1 MVSIDSKNIYRVA
14 KVPKLQV
21 AANPGAGLM
30 SINRLVAVAEAQVR
44 YQVEPV
50 PPGCPQLPELLQLRS
65 YQQQAIT
72 NWFKNQG
79 RGTLKMATGSGK
91 TITALAIAH
100 QLYQQIGLQVLII
113 ICPFRHLVNQ
123 WGREC
128 EKFHFQPILAC
139 ESIYKWQGKF
149 SAQLARIHTGQQ
161 KFLTIVTTNETLIT
175 AGFQSQL
182 KYLPDRTLIIG
193 DEVHNLGAK
202 KRESSLP
209 RNVGLRLALSATPER
224 HYDDIGTQNII
235 DYFGDILQP
244 EFTLKDAIDCGAL
257 VHYLYYP
264 ILVEL
269 TPDESDRY
277 LQLSRAIARKLLYN
291 SPDRGANYHEFDTPD
306 LTPLLMQRS
315 RLIGAAAN
323 KLVALKTL
331 MQDRLDTSHTLFYC
345 GDGSS
350 DTSAPLSAS
359 STQQLAAVTHLL
371 GTELGY
377 RVNTYT
383 AATSLPDREHLR
395 HQFESGA
402 LQGLVAIRCLDEG
415 IDIPAIKHAVILAS
429 STNPRQF
436 IQRRGRILRPD
447 AGKDRATLYDMVVL
461 PPELDR
467 DTLAIERNLLRKELL
482 RLIEFADLADN
493 AAAARSQL
501 LALQKRYDLLDI

>member
-1 MVSIDSKNIYRVA
+1 M
-14 KVPKLQV
+14 
-21 AANPGAGLM
+21 ANV
-30 SINRLVAVAEAQVR
+30 NRLVAVAESQVSYR
-44 YQVEPV
+44 VEPV
-50 PPGCPQLPELLQLRS
+50 PPGCPQLPTDLQLRS
-65 YQQQAIT
+65 YQQQAVS

-100 QLYQQIGLQVLII
+100 QLYQQIGLQVLVV
-113 ICPFRHLVNQ
+113 ICPFRHLVTQ

-128 EKFHFQPILAC
+128 EKFNLQPILAC
-139 ESIYKWQGKF
+139 ESIHKWQSKF
-149 SAQLARIHTGQQ
+149 SYQLARIHTGQQ

-175 AGFQSQL
+175 PGFQSQL
-182 KYLPDRTLIIG
+182 KYLPDRTLMIG

-224 HYDDIGTQNII
+224 HYDDIGTQNIL

-244 EFTLKDAIDCGAL
+244 EFTLKDAIACGAL

-277 LQLSRAIARKLLYN
+277 LKLTRAISRKLLYN
-291 SPDRGANYHEFDTPD
+291 SQNRRSQDEFDTPD
-306 LTPLLMQRS
+306 LTPLLMQRA

-331 MQDRLDTSHTLFYC
+331 MQARLDTSHTLFYC

-350 DTSAPLSAS
+350 D
-359 STQQLAAVTHLL
+359 STQQLTAVTHLL

-383 AATSLPDREHLR
+383 AATSLPEREQLR
-395 HQFESGA
+395 HQFESGE

-429 STNPRQF
+429 SSNPRQF
-436 IQRRGRILRPD
+436 IQRRGRILRP
-447 AGKDRATLYDMVVL
+447 ALGKDRATLYDMVVL

-467 DTLAIERNLLRKELL
+467 GTLAIERNLLKKELL

-493 AAAARSQL
+493 AAAARTQL
-501 LALQKRYDLLDI
+501 LTLQKRYGLLDI

>member
-1 MVSIDSKNIYRVA
+1 VSIDSKHTYRVQ
-14 KVPKLQV
+14 KIV
-21 AANPGAGLM
+21 ASPAAEVA
-30 SINRLVAVAEAQVR
+30 SINRLVAVAESQVS
-44 YQVEPV
+44 YQSEPGI
-50 PPGCPQLPELLQLRS
+50 PGSPQLPKDLQLRS
-65 YQQQAIT
+65 YQQQAVS

-91 TITALAIAH
+91 TITALAIVH

-128 EKFHFQPILAC
+128 EKFHLQPILAC
-139 ESIYKWQGKF
+139 ESIHKWQSKF
-149 SAQLARIHTGQQ
+149 SHQLAKINTAQQ
-161 KFLTIVTTNETLIT
+161 KFLTIITTNETLISP
-175 AGFQSQL
+175 GFQSQL

-224 HYDDIGTQNII
+224 HYDEIGTQNIL

-269 TPDESDRY
+269 TENESEQY
-277 LQLSRAIARKLLYN
+277 LKLTRAITRKLLYKTQ
-291 SPDRGANYHEFDTPD
+291 DRNPSYDEFDTPD
-306 LTPLLMQRS
+306 LTPLLMQRA

-323 KLVALKTL
+323 KLVALKAL
-331 MQDRLDTSHTLFYC
+331 MQARLNTTHTLFYC

-350 DTSAPLSAS
+350 D
-359 STQQLAAVTHLL
+359 STQQLTAVTHLL
-371 GTELGY
+371 GKELGY

-383 AATSLPDREHLR
+383 AATSLRDREQLR

-447 AGKDRATLYDMVVL
+447 LGKERATLYDMVVL
-461 PPELDR
+461 PPQLDR
-467 DTLAIERNLLRKELL
+467 ETLSIERNLLKRELL

-493 AAAARSQL
+493 AAAARTQL
-501 LALQKRYDLLDI
+501 LTLQKRYGLLDI